1 MRMVSGPSVL
11 MMTPARLAFRSFSTL
26 PASPTFSVG
35 PLPSSTKLC
44 LTFHLVLVLGSLYM
58 HKPDSGCRATA
69 EMAETAELQ
78 SALVV

>member
-1 MRMVSGPSVL
+1 MMMVSGPSVL
-11 MMTPARLAFRSFSTL
+11 MMTPDRLAFRSFSRACFPHFCVGLL
-26 PASPTFSVG
+26 PG
-35 PLPSSTKLC
+35 STKLC

>member
-11 MMTPARLAFRSFSTL
+11 MMTPARLAFRSFS
-26 PASPTFSVG
+26 PACFLHLLCWPTSKF
-35 PLPSSTKLC
+35 
-44 LTFHLVLVLGSLYM
+44 TFHLVLVLGSLYM